1 MMGCISAQRGGPF
14 QHARIF
20 TFPAGLIED
29 RRHLALGVRIIA
41 TNEHRGLY

>member
-1 MMGCISAQRGGPF
+1 MGCITAQRRGRL

-29 RRHLALGVRIIA
+29 RRHLLLGVRIIA